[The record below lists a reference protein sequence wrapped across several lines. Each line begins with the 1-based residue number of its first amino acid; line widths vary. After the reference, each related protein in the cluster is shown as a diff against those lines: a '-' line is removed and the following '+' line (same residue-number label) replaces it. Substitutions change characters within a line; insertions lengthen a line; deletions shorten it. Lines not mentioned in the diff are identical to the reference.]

1 MIGIKKGNY
10 LMKWFK
16 FPVWILIRSLISII
30 FTFLDVDLFLKM
42 PKVCLSLSS
51 LADSICLKKK
61 EVVRPPIRLV
71 ALDKFGLSSKMEP
84 WYTRTGRRSPYLLY
98 RGKWN
103 KNKISSW
110 GNPPDAS
117 DTPDLPLHGR
127 LWLELGFLIII

>member
-1 MIGIKKGNY
+1 
-10 LMKWFK
+10 MKWFK

-71 ALDKFGLSSKMEP
+71 ALDKFGLSSKMEHP
-84 WYTRTGRRSPYLLY
+84 PYGTFNVASGNHLYMTLQEGTLY
-98 RGKWN
+98 RA
-103 KNKISSW
+103 
-110 GNPPDAS
+110 D
-117 DTPDLPLHGR
+117 
-127 LWLELGFLIII
+127 